1 MNEQAKLAS
10 DNLLLKEYELCQA
23 SAQRL
28 ESTIWQTFAVIG
40 VVSIATLVAVA
51 KAPPDIVVA
60 VIVGVFVIGTTFVWW
75 FMARRWWSIQHAA
88 FLRMQ
93 HIEECIGS
101 LYQQRYVKYLD
112 GLCTLMSQESDCSK
126 LTGLRELQ
134 KRWWPLDSKIRKHLH
149 GEMSNTRKNHQL
161 AGIQVVLRYF
171 VVLNAAVWIVYV
183 AYCMWHMWYMW
194 VSVFCGLIRSW

>member
-1 MNEQAKLAS
+1 MNDQAKLAS

-75 FMARRWWSIQHAA
+75 FMARRWWSIQHATI
-88 FLRMQ
+88 LRMR

-101 LYQQRYVKYLD
+101 LYQMRYVHYLD
-112 GLCTLMSQESDCSK
+112 GLQELSQESDCGRLK
-126 LTGLRELQ
+126 RGLKEL
-134 KRWWPLDSKIRKHLH
+134 KARYLPHNSKIRKYLH
-149 GEMSNTRKNHQL
+149 RDMRKARRNHQR
-161 AGIQVVLRYF
+161 AGIQDALEYF
-171 VVLNAAVWIVYV
+171 VVLNALVWIAYV
-183 AYCMWHMWYMW
+183 AYIACVVYGGLD
-194 VSVFCGLIRSW
+194 SCGLIRSW

>member
-1 MNEQAKLAS
+1 MNEQAKVAS
-10 DNLLLKEYELCQA
+10 DDMLLKEYELCQA

-28 ESTIWQTFAVIG
+28 ESTIWQTFAAIG
-40 VVSIATLVAVA
+40 VVSIATLVAVT

-60 VIVGVFVIGTTFVWW
+60 LGVGVFVIVTTFVWW

-126 LTGLRELQ
+126 LKGKLRELQ
-134 KRWWPLDSKIRKHLH
+134 QRSLPLDSKIRKHLH
-149 GEMSNTRKNHQL
+149 EDMRNARKNHQP
-161 AGIQVVLRYF
+161 AGIQDVLAYF
-171 VVLNAAVWIVYV
+171 VLLNVTVWIAYV
-183 AYCMWHMWYMW
+183 AYVC
-194 VSVFCGLIRSW
+194 FDFLGLIHSW